1 MEKYIMLIDTAS
13 KIIFFNPECKFYEDD
28 YYECSSRFYQDN
40 QGIRQSVLIPMTIMI
55 PISLGTRIINA
66 ETASRDIF
74 SQDDLG

>member
-40 QGIRQSVLIPMTIMI
+40 QGIR
-55 PISLGTRIINA
+55 
-66 ETASRDIF
+66 
-74 SQDDLG
+74 